1 MTSFL
6 ARITADYFSSRSPLF
21 RYLPA
26 VAMCSWFWF
35 SYPWLHLF
43 IFHFVIISIGNAE
56 ENFGGNLDA
65 QIAFDV
71 PGAQQPISFVSDER
85 EHASG
90 GFVVYCP
97 CMGR

>member
-1 MTSFL
+1 
-6 ARITADYFSSRSPLF
+6 
-21 RYLPA
+21 
-26 VAMCSWFWF
+26 MCSWFWI

-56 ENFGGNLDA
+56 ENFGGSLDA